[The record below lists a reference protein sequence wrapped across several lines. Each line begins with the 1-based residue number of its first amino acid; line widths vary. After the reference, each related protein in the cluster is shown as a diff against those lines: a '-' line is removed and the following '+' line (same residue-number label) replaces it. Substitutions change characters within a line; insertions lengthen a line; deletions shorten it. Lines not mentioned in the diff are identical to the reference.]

1 MPWDLELHNLTSHVV
16 VQPLIYLG
24 TKFEVL
30 EDALKIFTTDE
41 HVYGTVQL
49 KGMLAFCRNSWLFT
63 HNLTNIKVLKNK
75 FTIDSPYLFRV
86 RFVWIITAWLLSV
99 SGRTIALYK
108 KLVLLKSFW
117 IHVTVSILLLFQDI

>member
-1 MPWDLELHNLTSHVV
+1 MPWDLELHNLTSHIV
-16 VQPLIYLG
+16 VQPLIYLD

-30 EDALKIFTTDE
+30 EDTLKIFTTDE

-63 HNLTNIKVLKNK
+63 LILTNIKVLTKK
-75 FTIDSPYLFRV
+75 FPIDSSYLFRV

-99 SGRTIALYK
+99 SGTTIALY
-108 KLVLLKSFW
+108 
-117 IHVTVSILLLFQDI
+117 